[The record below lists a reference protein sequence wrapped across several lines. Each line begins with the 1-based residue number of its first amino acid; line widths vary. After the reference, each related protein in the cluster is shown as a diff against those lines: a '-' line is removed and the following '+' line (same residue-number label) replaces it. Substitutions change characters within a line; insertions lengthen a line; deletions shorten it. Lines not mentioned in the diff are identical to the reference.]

1 MGDLSM
7 TYEPQAEMVASDGP
21 DDTDRV
27 GSPAATQLPGSAAT
41 TRGAVDGAA
50 DRGVAGFCL
59 DGARPHR
66 CPTVEAVSGGRVLAT
81 TFALL
86 PHPAAADRG
95 FLLRWSDFDVD
106 AVQAG
111 AARDPQAALAVR
123 SAGIDLPWSGD
134 AITLADVAA
143 RVAGADTSPD
153 GPDLAADYR
162 LIRLGGLFD
171 ERFYLDRYP
180 DVAGAEIDP
189 LLHYLVAGEDE
200 GRCPSYYFDPALYR
214 AGGHGGAGVSL
225 LSRYLRATDGARV
238 ATGIHFD
245 GAWYAGTYAIGLDEL
260 PLRDFM
266 ANRRTRSPNPYFD
279 VERYLE
285 RYADLRDL
293 HDPYMHFAEWGV
305 REGRQASSA
314 FHGKFYRQTYLADD
328 ASENAFL
335 HFLTAG
341 RHLGHLPTPAR
352 ETPSVAS
359 EVRTFSQPGPHFEI
373 GPVAADLSRSDIKAF
388 AFYLP
393 QFHAIA
399 ENDAFWGTGFTEWR
413 NLSRGQPRFVGHYQP
428 RAPRD
433 LGFYDLSHQEV
444 IRQHVRTAVAGGIFG
459 FCYYFY
465 WFNGSRVLDRPL
477 DLFVE
482 DETLTMPFCLLWAN
496 ENWTRRWDG
505 QEQDVLLRQDY
516 DPAHDEALFDCLSAY
531 FASPRYYRVG
541 GRPLLILYRPG
552 LIPGAPDFFQRL
564 RAGIRA
570 RIGVEPLVFMSQA
583 FGDEDPRPF
592 GLDGAVEFPPHKV
605 TANGRDIAKRQH
617 FLDWNFSGQVFDYEE
632 IAAIAL
638 ADEPKEFPL
647 VKTVLPM
654 WDNDARKQGN
664 GLCIHG
670 STPAK
675 FASWLEATC
684 EIARRHPIEGEK
696 LVFINAWNE
705 WCEGTY
711 LEPDLH
717 YGWAYLNTVA
727 RVLSRRPATVSTGRR
742 KILLVGHDAF
752 PAGAQYLLLNIG
764 RQLLDFGFDVTFYL
778 LGDGALLEAYRE
790 IAPVVLQGNEE
801 AGTFL
806 QRLREEGYAHALT
819 NTSASGATVPWLKA
833 SGYAVLSLVHELPSL
848 IGFYGLEESCR
859 AIAEQSDT
867 VVFAASYVAERFYG
881 LTGTGAERGILREQG
896 LYTEGARGGDADT
909 LRGELG
915 LPADAR
921 VVLGVGYGDLRKG
934 VDIFATFSRQLAASD
949 PSIHFVWV
957 GALDPAV
964 GAWIQTDRDRAG
976 ASNLHFVGHRTD
988 VSSFYGIA
996 DVVFLSSREDPYP
1009 TVVLEALANERAVIG
1024 FAECGGFTDLLSDPE
1039 LGRIVPFG
1047 DFTAFEDAVRDLIS
1061 TSSDGRLREHRATF
1075 VREHFGW
1082 ADYCFDLAR
1091 MLFPDLRTVSVVVPN
1106 YNYAGYMEER
1116 LSSIF
1121 AQTYPVREIL
1131 VLDDAS
1137 RDDSVAAITT
1147 ASEAAAR
1154 TVELLVNRRNSGSVF
1169 RQWKRGLDDV
1179 RGEVV
1184 WIAEADDGS
1193 SPHFLERLVA
1203 GLSALPSAGF
1213 AFCDSEAIDGAG
1225 ALIYESYKGYYA
1237 ADGDEGLAQDATFA
1251 PAEFLKRFLTTR
1263 NLVLNVSSVVWDAAH
1278 LRRVFAQLGDEAF
1291 RFTCAGDWRIYLES
1305 CRMGGAVGYV
1315 ADVLNR
1321 HRRHEVSVTH
1331 ALSKPHHFAEIAAVQ
1346 ALALASSPPDAA
1358 LREGVE
1364 RFQAKLKTFWELDR
1378 AADLAA

>member
-1 MGDLSM
+1 M
-7 TYEPQAEMVASDGP
+7 TYEPQAEMVASGRSGDADEFGSVTGEQP
-21 DDTDRV
+21 LDT
-27 GSPAATQLPGSAAT
+27 PATMG
-41 TRGAVDGAA
+41 GGVDGAS
-50 DRGVAGFCL
+50 DLGVAGFCL

-66 CPTVEAVSGGRVLAT
+66 CPTIEAVCGDRILAT
-81 TFALL
+81 SFALL

-95 FLLRWSDFDVD
+95 FLLRWSDFDAD
-106 AVQAG
+106 AVQIS
-111 AARDPQAALAVR
+111 AAREPQSTLVVR
-123 SAGIDLPWSGD
+123 SGGVDLSWSHD
-134 AITLADVAA
+134 PITLAEVAA
-143 RVAGADTSPD
+143 RVSDLPVAVGA
-153 GPDLAADYR
+153 PDLAGDYR

-171 ERFYLDRYP
+171 ERFYLDRHT
-180 DVAGAEIDP
+180 DVAAAGIDP
-189 LLHYLVAGEDE
+189 LLHYLVAGEAE
-200 GRCPSYYFDPALYR
+200 GRCPSYYFDPAVYGAADPGAVSGTLLSGYLR
-214 AGGHGGAGVSL
+214 GTGGAH
-225 LSRYLRATDGARV
+225 V
-238 ATGIHFD
+238 ATSIHFD
-245 GAWYAGTYAIGLDEL
+245 GAWYADTYAIGPSDN

-285 RYADLRDL
+285 RYADLREL

-305 REGRQASSA
+305 REGRQASST
-314 FHGKFYRQTYLADD
+314 FHGKFYRQTYLGDD
-328 ASENAFL
+328 PSQNAFL

-352 ETPSVAS
+352 DTPSVAG
-359 EVRTFSQPGPHFEI
+359 EVRTFSQPGAHFEME
-373 GPVAADLSRSDIKAF
+373 PVAADLSRSDIKAF

-444 IRQHVRTAVAGGIFG
+444 IRQHVRTAMAGGIFG

-482 DETLTMPFCLLWAN
+482 DETLSMPFCLLWAN

-516 DPAHDEALFDCLSAY
+516 DPAHDEALFDCLSGY

-564 RAGIRA
+564 RAGIRT

-617 FLDWNFSGQVFDYEE
+617 FLDWNFNGQVFDYEE

-684 EIARRHPIEGEK
+684 EIARRHPVDGEK

-727 RVLSRRPATVSTGRR
+727 RVLSRKPAIVSNGRR

-778 LGDGALLEAYRE
+778 LRDGALLDAYRE
-790 IAPVVLQGNEE
+790 IAPVVLQGDEE

-806 QRLREEGYAHALT
+806 QRLREEGFAHALT
-819 NTSASGATVPWLKA
+819 NTSASGAMVPWLKA
-833 SGYAVLSLVHELPSL
+833 SGFAVVSLVHELPSL
-848 IGFYGLEESCR
+848 ITFYGLEESCR
-859 AIAEQSDT
+859 AIAEQADT
-867 VVFAASYVAERFYG
+867 VVFAASYVAERFYA
-881 LTGTGAERGILREQG
+881 LTRTGAERGLLREQG
-896 LYTEGARGGDADT
+896 LYTEGLATGDGEA
-909 LRGELG
+909 LRAELG
-915 LPADAR
+915 LPPDAR

-934 VDIFATFSRQLAASD
+934 VDVFATFSRQLAARD
-949 PSIHFVWV
+949 PGIHFIWV

-964 GAWIQTDRDRAG
+964 GTWIQTDRDRAG
-976 ASNLHFVGHRTD
+976 VSNLHFVGHRSD
-988 VSSFYGIA
+988 VSSFYA
-996 DVVFLSSREDPYP
+996 LSDLVFLASREDPYP
-1009 TVVLEALANERAVIG
+1009 TVVLEALANGRAVIG
-1024 FAECGGFTDLLSDPE
+1024 FAECGGFTDLLADQQ

-1047 DFTAFEDAVRDLIS
+1047 DFPAFEAALRDLL
-1061 TSSDGRLREHRATF
+1061 SSRHDGALREHRADF

-1091 MLFPDLRTVSVVVPN
+1091 MLFPDLRPVSVVVPN
-1106 YNYAGYMEER
+1106 YNYAGYIEER
-1116 LSSIF
+1116 LTSIF
-1121 AQTYPVREIL
+1121 AQTYPVREII

-1137 RDDSVAAITT
+1137 RDDSIAAITG
-1147 ASEAAAR
+1147 ASETAAR

-1169 RQWKRGLDDV
+1169 RQWKKGLDEAH
-1179 RGEVV
+1179 GEVV

-1193 SPHFLERLVA
+1193 SPDFLERLVTS
-1203 GLSALPSAGF
+1203 LSALPSPGF
-1213 AFCDSEAIDGAG
+1213 AFCDSEAIDGTG

-1237 ADGDEGLAQDATFA
+1237 ADGDAGLAQDATFA
-1251 PAEFLKRFLTTR
+1251 PADFLGRFLTTR

-1278 LRRVFAQLGDEAF
+1278 LRHVFERLGDEAF

-1305 CRMGGAVGYV
+1305 CRLGGTVGYV

-1346 ALALASSPPDAA
+1346 AIALASSSPDVG

-1364 RFQAKLKTFWELDR
+1364 RFQDKLRSFWELDR
-1378 AADLAA
+1378 TDLAA